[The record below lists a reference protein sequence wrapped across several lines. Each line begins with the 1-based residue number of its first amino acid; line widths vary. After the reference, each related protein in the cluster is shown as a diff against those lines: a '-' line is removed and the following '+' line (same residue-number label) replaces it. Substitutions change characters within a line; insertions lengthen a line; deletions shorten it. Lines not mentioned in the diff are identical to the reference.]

1 MDCECCCC
9 EQPIRKQEIFFTAI
23 SLDAHK
29 NNIHNLAQNS
39 ASGYALDYLNVK
51 CPSFPSGQ
59 AEFFGAEAGRGPPY
73 APGDPGDPLYHPGP
87 PPPPPPPP
95 GPTGADFVRASSDV
109 QYVQYY
115 KNGGAGGG
123 GGAHLSPDSGIGG
136 ESAVVAS
143 E

>member
-1 MDCECCCC
+1 M
-9 EQPIRKQEIFFTAI
+9 KLTSI
-23 SLDAHK
+23 SL
-29 NNIHNLAQNS
+29 LNS
-39 ASGYALDYLNVK
+39 
-51 CPSFPSGQ
+51 Q

-73 APGDPGDPLYHPGP
+73 TPGGPGDPGDPLYHPGP
-87 PPPPPPPP
+87 PPPPPP
-95 GPTGADFVRASSDV
+95 GGDFVRASSDV

>member
-1 MDCECCCC
+1 M
-9 EQPIRKQEIFFTAI
+9 
-23 SLDAHK
+23 
-29 NNIHNLAQNS
+29 
-39 ASGYALDYLNVK
+39 
-51 CPSFPSGQ
+51 
-59 AEFFGAEAGRGPPY
+59 
-73 APGDPGDPLYHPGP
+73 
-87 PPPPPPPP
+87 
-95 GPTGADFVRASSDV
+95 RASSDV

>member
-1 MDCECCCC
+1 MP
-9 EQPIRKQEIFFTAI
+9 QVLNIRTLFVFSSLLFFAENQFAEENARTLI
-23 SLDAHK
+23 NLNSNQSL
-29 NNIHNLAQNS
+29 LNS
-39 ASGYALDYLNVK
+39 
-51 CPSFPSGQ
+51 Q

-73 APGDPGDPLYHPGP
+73 TPGGGPGDPGDPLYHPGP
-87 PPPPPPPP
+87 PPPPGPPP
-95 GPTGADFVRASSDV
+95 GGDFVRASSDV

-123 GGAHLSPDSGIGG
+123 GGGAHLSPDSGIGG

>member
-1 MDCECCCC
+1 M
-9 EQPIRKQEIFFTAI
+9 
-23 SLDAHK
+23 
-29 NNIHNLAQNS
+29 
-39 ASGYALDYLNVK
+39 NVK

-87 PPPPPPPP
+87 PPPPPPPT
-95 GPTGADFVRASSDV
+95 GPTGTDFVRASSDV

-143 E
+143 EWERSSALTYGYFT